1 MAPPRLR
8 VRVKAALLVLSL
20 GALLA
25 FAAIGA
31 VQAFS
36 AVGAAMSMHAWIALA
51 LCTLFSIGLGAG
63 LMMLSFHSARR
74 GYDARAHG
82 ADRAAD
88 EAD

>member
-1 MAPPRLR
+1 M
-8 VRVKAALLVLSL
+8 KTTLLVLSL

-31 VQAFS
+31 MQAFN
-36 AVGAAMSMHAWIALA
+36 AFGAAMSVHAWIALA
-51 LCTLFSIGLGAG
+51 LCTLLSIGLGAG

-74 GYDARAHG
+74 GYDARAHDAG
-82 ADRAAD
+82 RAAD